1 MTPPRGKPGPRK
13 RPTEEGMS
21 NFLRARPR
29 AAAGAGELAAPGAGN
44 RGGVAPRPA
53 GRREQPEHPSRLADP
68 VRFPEDLREEKRLR
82 PPSLAEFVG
91 QPQVREQLGIFLA
104 AARQRGEAMD
114 HVLFHG
120 PPGLGKTTL
129 ASIVAHELGVEI
141 TPTSGPVIERPTDL
155 VGLLTGLPPRG
166 VLFVDEIHRLSPVVE
181 EYLYSALEDLT
192 LDIMLDRGANARSLK
207 VTLDPF
213 TLIGATTRSGL
224 LSAPMRAR
232 FGVTMRLDFYAAED
246 LTRIVRRSAGI
257 LGTRVDD
264 DAAFEIARRSRGT
277 PRVANRLL
285 RRVRDFAL
293 IKADGAVTMAVTREA
308 LRLLEVDERGLDE
321 MDRRMLDALIQR
333 YDGGPVGLQSLAVV
347 LGEDAGT
354 LEDVYEP
361 FIVQEGFIRRTARG
375 REATRLAYEHLGLAV
390 PARLRGEVVSEPQ
403 PPEQPELPLG

>member
-1 MTPPRGKPGPRK
+1 MTTPRVKGEAGGDGV
-13 RPTEEGMS
+13 RP
-21 NFLRARPR
+21 LRARPG
-29 AAAGAGELAAPGAGN
+29 AAGAEAPG
-44 RGGVAPRPA
+44 P
-53 GRREQPEHPSRLADP
+53 QHPSRLADP
-68 VRFPEDLREEKRLR
+68 APFPEDVREEKRLR
-82 PPSLAEFVG
+82 PASLHEFVG
-91 QPQVREQLGIFLA
+91 QTQVREQLSIFLA

-141 TPTSGPVIERPTDL
+141 THTSGPVIERAGDL
-155 VGLLTGLPPRG
+155 AGLLTNLGPRG
-166 VLFVDEIHRLSPVVE
+166 ILFVDEIHRLSPVVE
-181 EYLYSALEDLT
+181 EYLYSALEDFT
-192 LDIMLDRGANARSLK
+192 LDILLDRGPSARTMKL
-207 VTLDPF
+207 TLDPF

-224 LSAPMRAR
+224 LSSPMRAR
-232 FGVTMRLDFYAAED
+232 FGVTLRMDFYTAQD
-246 LTRIVRRSAGI
+246 LLRIVKRSAGI
-257 LGTRVDD
+257 MATVIDD

-293 IKADGAVTMAVTREA
+293 IKADGAVTLAVTREA

-321 MDRRMLDALIQR
+321 MDRRMLEALVQR

-361 FIVQEGFIRRTARG
+361 FLVQEGFIRRTARG
-375 REATRLAYEHLGLAV
+375 REATRLAYSHLGLEL
-390 PARLRGEVVSEPQ
+390 PARLKLEVAEPR
-403 PPEQPELPLG
+403 QPELPLT